1 MIMKKYILSA
11 FLIMTTIFSI
21 SAQDYKW
28 WAGGRATFWTGD
40 DKITTVVAPEV
51 GFQLNQKITLAASVG
66 LHSYMQKIGGE
77 WDSVDGLVLNP
88 YVRFNAFKKGVLFGY
103 VDGGV
108 ELGLGDLKGV
118 QVGFK
123 PGIAVAITNRFVVAL
138 QYGFIGYSDGK
149 GSMFGARREKGIGLD
164 LSGYQSGLAF
174 FYCF

>member
-1 MIMKKYILSA
+1 MKKYILSA
-11 FLIMTTIFSI
+11 FLLMVTILSV

-28 WAGGRATFWTGD
+28 WIGGRTTLWAGD
-40 DKITTVVAPEV
+40 DETTVIVAPEV
-51 GFQLNQKITLAASVG
+51 GRHLNQKFTIAASIG
-66 LHSYMQKIGGE
+66 FHSYSSDYGADISGI
-77 WDSVDGLVLNP
+77 VLNP
-88 YVRFNAFKKGVLFGY
+88 YIRYNAFKKGVLFGY

-108 ELGLGDLKGV
+108 EFGTGDLEGV
-118 QVGFK
+118 QAGLK

-149 GSMFGARREKGIGLD
+149 GAGPNIRSKGVGID